1 MPRKFELPDSV
12 SKRLTPY
19 ERSAVEAVIKKQ
31 CAVLFVGGEK
41 TGKTTM
47 ARILRKAGVP
57 AFAPED
63 IAIIQLGIED
73 SDGVKLSQTDKGY
86 PILIE
91 KIKIPNLVRIA

>member
-19 ERSAVEAVIKKQ
+19 EQKAVEAVISKK
-31 CAVLFVGGEK
+31 CAVLFVGGKK
-41 TGKTTM
+41 TGKTTL
-47 ARILRKAGVP
+47 ARVLRKGGFH

-73 SDGVKLSQTDKGY
+73 SEGVKISQTDKGY

-91 KIKIPNLVRIA
+91 KTISSLVRIA